1 MKIIKVLGDERMYL
15 MSDGSKRPF
24 GYKQVEP
31 VEVIPETVTID
42 EAVQVLESK
51 KKRKNKKA

>member
-1 MKIIKVLGDERMYL
+1 MKIIKVLGSEKMYL

-24 GYKQVEP
+24 DYKKQVMNE
-31 VEVIPETVTID
+31 ILETVTID
-42 EAVQVLESK
+42 EAVQVLQGK